1 MNTVHGHADATGIK
15 TGSPRDIPRL
25 VKGMVADQV
34 LVIPLGN
41 ATPERASE
49 IALTVGQVVQLVGQN
64 LQRQDSLEDLVLAL
78 LPKRPPEPTQ
88 LRALAMQAK
97 ARNAILKSG
106 DWMTAKQIAEVAQFS
121 RSNPSAQPSK
131 WKREKR
137 IFSLLYR
144 GTDYYPAYGMDPA
157 TARPL
162 KAMGEVIK
170 AFDTAKDDW
179 GLAYWFSSANSFL
192 GGKRPQDLLAND
204 PKAVLAAVEDE
215 LEPVAHG

>member
-64 LQRQDSLEDLVLAL
+64 LSRQDSLEDLVLAL

-97 ARNAILKSG
+97 ARNAILGSG

-121 RSNPSAQPSK
+121 ASNPSAQPSK

-137 IFSLLYR
+137 IFSLPLK
-144 GTDYYPAYGMDPA
+144 GTDYYPAYGMDPG
-157 TARPL
+157 TDRPL
-162 KAMGEVIK
+162 KALGEVIK
-170 AFDTAKDDW
+170 AFGSAKDDW

-192 GGKRPQDLLAND
+192 GGKRPQDLLASD
-204 PKAVLAAVEDE
+204 PKAVLAAVQDE

>member
-1 MNTVHGHADATGIK
+1 MNTVHRHADATGIK
-15 TGSPRDIPRL
+15 TGSPRDIPRM
-25 VKGMVADQV
+25 VKGMVAEQV

-49 IALTVGQVVQLVGQN
+49 IAMTVGQVVQLVGLN
-64 LQRQDSLEDLVLAL
+64 LQRQDSFEDLVLAL

-97 ARNAILKSG
+97 ARKAILESG

-121 RSNPSAQPSK
+121 ASNPSAQPSK

-137 IFSLLYR
+137 IFSLLHH
-144 GTDYYPAYGMDPA
+144 GTDYYPSYGMDPA

-162 KAMGEVIK
+162 KALGDVIR
-170 AFDTAKDDW
+170 AFGSAKDDW

-204 PKAVLAAVEDE
+204 PQAVIAAIEDE